1 MRSKTWQ
8 IIWKC
13 SVKEKK
19 EDSKKSN
26 YDKKEIIELRNEL
39 GIAKED
45 FVLLLVSR
53 ICEEQ
58 KNIKILIDSM
68 KSFSKY
74 KDIKMLVVGDGPDLE
89 YFKKLSKNNK
99 NIIFTGMV
107 PYDKVALY
115 YQLGSVFITASKTE
129 TQGLTV
135 IEGLS
140 AGLPVVCMDDDS
152 FKIAII
158 DDYNGYFFK
167 NKKEYV
173 MNILNLYENK
183 DKYKTMSK
191 QAINSAKQFSIE
203 YYGKKILEVYD
214 RALSNY
220 KLSIVDKIKNKLKR

>member
-1 MRSKTWQ
+1 MINKAW
-8 IIWKC
+8 
-13 SVKEKK
+13 
-19 EDSKKSN
+19 
-26 YDKKEIIELRNEL
+26 DK
-39 GIAKED
+39 
-45 FVLLLVSR
+45 VL
-53 ICEEQ
+53 ETQ
-58 KNIKILIDSM
+58 FK
-68 KSFSKY
+68 
-74 KDIKMLVVGDGPDLE
+74 LE